1 MGQYGGLSGR
11 RTFVIS
17 NRKGHEMRRTLL
29 PKLAVASA
37 TAALAFGA
45 VACEVDDDGTSP
57 GQEDDLF
64 DDDFDDGL
72 GDDGMD
78 DDGMGDG

>member
-1 MGQYGGLSGR
+1 
-11 RTFVIS
+11 
-17 NRKGHEMRRTLL
+17 MRRKLL

-64 DDDFDDGL
+64 DDDFDDGV
-72 GDDGMD
+72 GGEGMD
-78 DDGMGDG
+78 DDGMGDDGMDDDVTE

>member
-1 MGQYGGLSGR
+1 
-11 RTFVIS
+11 
-17 NRKGHEMRRTLL
+17 MRRKLL

-64 DDDFDDGL
+64 EDDFDDGL

-78 DDGMGDG
+78 DDGLDDG